1 MIRNFKLSIVD
12 WERESES
19 FADGMFDNYTRAVWK
34 NLEEL
39 IGVINFSFG
48 CADPKY
54 PTVFGKVSAVRDWL
68 KEVAGV

>member
-1 MIRNFKLSIVD
+1 LIIIKFIACLVSGDSGGPLAQN
-12 WERESES
+12 
-19 FADGMFDNYTRAVWK
+19 GT
-34 NLEEL
+34 L
-39 IGVINFSFG
+39 IGVVSFTIH